1 MTKFQLTL
9 NLVFLVC
16 LYPNFINL
24 GIDKLYITVYIV
36 YIVYIQYVFKGFV
49 VFN

>member
-1 MTKFQLTL
+1 MTKFQLML

-24 GIDKLYITVYIV
+24 GIDELYTIVYIV
-36 YIVYIQYVFKGFV
+36 YIVYIQYVFEDFV
-49 VFN
+49 VFK